1 MAARRERPEADHA
14 ASSLR
19 ARATRTWTA
28 RRGYGEAPTVVA
40 VCLPVQADHIATS
53 ALIAWGTTS
62 ERTSDRLGVSSQL
75 ALPCP

>member
-1 MAARRERPEADHA
+1 MAAGGERPEADHA

-40 VCLPVQADHIATS
+40 VRLPVPYCDV
-53 ALIAWGTTS
+53 GP
-62 ERTSDRLGVSSQL
+62 DRVGHHF
-75 ALPCP
+75 